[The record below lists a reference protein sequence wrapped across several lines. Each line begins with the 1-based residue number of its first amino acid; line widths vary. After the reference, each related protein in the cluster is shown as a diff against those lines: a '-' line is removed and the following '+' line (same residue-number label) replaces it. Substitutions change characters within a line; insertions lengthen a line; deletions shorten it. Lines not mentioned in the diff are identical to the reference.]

1 MRNIDELLRESC
13 KEKIEIPDKIN
24 YRITSTLNELD
35 RPKHLKIYIRKICTL
50 VASLVIIL
58 FGGISVYAALGGKID
73 GENVFEWI
81 GIKVSNKQYNE
92 YKEKVE
98 EQIYL
103 ENNTDVT
110 LDSTFYDGE
119 LAILEFN
126 VKLSEKDKE
135 YLNIG
140 ETVVTEEYINK
151 KTEDNTID
159 VFIDGKQLTPE
170 EVKAIEIE
178 EHKDE
183 KIDKIWLSINN
194 KETVDKNGNTYI
206 EAAHN
211 NNRIIINDTEYYL
224 RQNAQQNIKKINDY
238 EYKVFQTYF
247 IPQEEY
253 KDNDILNFTIDS
265 MDVLPDNNQLGE
277 SQKRIHISDN
287 YKIQVKKNE
296 RIAQIDNIS
305 VTTSDKKMFQKV
317 DYVATSPIQT
327 TIKITTKLSNI
338 DYNEIINTN
347 NNNYISNINYEIY
360 DENNNALSFYKIEL
374 SKKIIYSDGKKEE
387 LELDEP
393 IASEDLKDAEIELTQ
408 YIICEKNTSALTI
421 NTVNDQNTVLNK
433 LNIKL
438 EE

>member
-1 MRNIDELLRESC
+1 MET
-13 KEKIEIPDKIN
+13 KKYDKISA
-24 YRITSTLNELD
+24 ITYAKKWAMARN
-35 RPKHLKIYIRKICTL
+35 PKYYNFDN
-50 VASLVIIL
+50 
-58 FGGISVYAALGGKID
+58 FGGDCTSFVSQCLFAGSKKMNFNYENGWYYNNGYDKSPSWSGVKYLYNFLTKNKSYGPRGIASSIDNIELGDVVQLSFDGTNFSHSLIIVDINFTQQISL
-73 GENVFEWI
+73 N
-81 GIKVSNKQYNE
+81 N
-92 YKEKVE
+92 
-98 EQIYL
+98 IY
-103 ENNTDVT
+103 V
-110 LDSTFYDGE
+110 
-119 LAILEFN
+119 
-126 VKLSEKDKE
+126 
-135 YLNIG
+135 
-140 ETVVTEEYINK
+140 
-151 KTEDNTID
+151 
-159 VFIDGKQLTPE
+159 
-170 EVKAIEIE
+170 
-178 EHKDE
+178 
-183 KIDKIWLSINN
+183 
-194 KETVDKNGNTYI
+194 
-206 EAAHN
+206 AAHTYDVLN
-211 NNRIIINDTEYYL
+211 
-224 RQNAQQNIKKINDY
+224 KKINDY